1 MYVQVLPGGKGA
13 NQAVAAGRLAPR
25 LGCNVQFCGVFGNDV
40 HSPMLRKTML
50 EAGVDLSLS
59 FESKGPTGQA
69 IILLQPGGENSIVLL
84 PAANAD
90 WWGSILVYLL

>member
-1 MYVQVLPGGKGA
+1 MV
-13 NQAVAAGRLAPR
+13 
-25 LGCNVQFCGVFGNDV
+25 
-40 HSPMLRKTML
+40 

-69 IILLQPGGENSIVLL
+69 VILLQPGGENSIVLV

-90 WWGSILVYLL
+90 WWGSILAIVVNSM

>member
-1 MYVQVLPGGKGA
+1 
-13 NQAVAAGRLAPR
+13 
-25 LGCNVQFCGVFGNDV
+25 
-40 HSPMLRKTML
+40 MLRRTMV

-69 IILLQPGGENSIVLL
+69 VILLQPGGENSIVLV

-90 WWGSILVYLL
+90 WWGSILAIVVNSM